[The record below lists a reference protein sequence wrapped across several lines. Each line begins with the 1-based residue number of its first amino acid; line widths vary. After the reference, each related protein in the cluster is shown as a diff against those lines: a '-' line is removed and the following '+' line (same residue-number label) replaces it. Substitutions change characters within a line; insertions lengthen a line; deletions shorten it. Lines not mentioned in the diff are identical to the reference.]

1 MKPEELAYIKHRL
14 SKAEETVGEAE
25 LLLAC
30 DYLAGTVNRL
40 YYACFYAVTALLFS
54 EGLSSSKHSGV
65 ISLFE
70 RHWVRAGKLPGE
82 MGKFYRSMF
91 DRRQQGDYKDFTL
104 FEKTDVAR
112 WLEETK
118 TFVERISVHLQE
130 NA

>member
-1 MKPEELAYIKHRL
+1 MKPEELAYVKHRL
-14 SKAEETVGEAE
+14 SKAEETVREAE
-25 LLLAC
+25 LLLAS

-70 RHWVRAGKLPGE
+70 RHWVKAGKLPDE
-82 MGKFYRSMF
+82 MGKFYHSMF
-91 DRRQQGDYKDFTL
+91 DRRQKGDYADFVV
-104 FEKTDVAR
+104 FEKTNVER
-112 WLEETK
+112 WLEQTK